1 MKRLARRNHPRSLLS
16 TLACLSAI
24 PSIAS
29 AAGVEI
35 NEFQAES
42 AGELCGFRTEVDQ
55 IGNQITVRFSG
66 ALAGFSSAAD
76 GRALRAKCAIRIPAS
91 IPKGYY
97 ISRLTARAQS
107 QVFKSTGVQATIQLD
122 TGLSTLPNLSHSTEL
137 SSARTTNGLVNT
149 YQSYTGSSLLTRAWK
164 AALCSPG
171 RTDDTLLGLD
181 LGVFLQRSSL
191 SQSARVDFSGSS
203 RGIDLWT
210 EILPCR

>member
-1 MKRLARRNHPRSLLS
+1 MKLNSATKRSLALLPA
-16 TLACLSAI
+16 LACLTGI

-29 AAGVEI
+29 AAGIDI

-42 AGELCGFRTEVDQ
+42 AGELCGYRTEADQ
-55 IGNQITVRFSG
+55 MGNQIKVRFSG
-66 ALAGFSSAAD
+66 AITGFSSAND
-76 GRALRAKCAIRIPAS
+76 GRTLRVKCSIRIPAS

-107 QVFKSTGVQATIQLD
+107 NVYKARGVEATIQLD
-122 TGLSTLPNLSHSTEL
+122 TSISTLTNLSHSTVL
-137 SSARTTNGLVNT
+137 SSSSSTNSLINT
-149 YQSYTGSSLLTRAWK
+149 YKSYTGSSALNRAWK
-164 AALCSPG
+164 TALCSPG
-171 RTDDTLLGLD
+171 RTDNTLLGFD

-191 SQSARVDFSGSS
+191 SPSARIDFSGHT